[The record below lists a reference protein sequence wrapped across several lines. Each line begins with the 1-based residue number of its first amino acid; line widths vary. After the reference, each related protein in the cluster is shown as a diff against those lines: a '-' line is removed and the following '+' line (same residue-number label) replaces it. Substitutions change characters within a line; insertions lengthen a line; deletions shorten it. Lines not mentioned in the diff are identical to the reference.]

1 MISSLGLI
9 EVVGLVGAVE
19 AGDTAVKAASV
30 RLLGYELTKG
40 GGMVTVKIEGEVSA
54 VKAAV
59 DAAVMAAEK
68 LTTVVS
74 HLVIARPSEEVAK
87 MIEST
92 EEQCECSCESK
103 ETEVSEAAEEKIVAE
118 NIVEEKIEDEIL
130 VDNNTEV
137 LSSPLQGTMV
147 PLSSLKDDAFAQ
159 EIMGKGIAIDPTEG
173 KLFAPCDGTVMT
185 VFPTKHAIG
194 LVSEKGSEILIHMG
208 MDTVRLD
215 GKYFDTVVEQG
226 QKVKKGDLLA
236 TFDIEKIHEAGY
248 SLETPVII
256 TNTKDYSDIVAKGEK
271 TTNVGDEL
279 LTLMV

>member
-19 AGDTAVKAASV
+19 AGDTAVKAANV

-92 EEQCECSCESK
+92 EEECQCSCE
-103 ETEVSEAAEEKIVAE
+103 ETETETPEIPEEKTVAE
-118 NIVEEKIEDEIL
+118 HIVEEKIE
-130 VDNNTEV
+130 
-137 LSSPLQGTMV
+137 
-147 PLSSLKDDAFAQ
+147 
-159 EIMGKGIAIDPTEG
+159 
-173 KLFAPCDGTVMT
+173 
-185 VFPTKHAIG
+185 
-194 LVSEKGSEILIHMG
+194 
-208 MDTVRLD
+208 
-215 GKYFDTVVEQG
+215 VVE
-226 QKVKKGDLLA
+226 VVEEIEAPLKKNKN
-236 TFDIEKIHEAGY
+236 IKKKI
-248 SLETPVII
+248 
-256 TNTKDYSDIVAKGEK
+256 KK
-271 TTNVGDEL
+271 
-279 LTLMV
+279 

>member
-40 GGMVTVKIEGEVSA
+40 GGLVTVKIEGEVSA

-103 ETEVSEAAEEKIVAE
+103 EIETLEVTEEKIVAE
-118 NIVEEKIEDEIL
+118 NIVEEKIE
-130 VDNNTEV
+130 
-137 LSSPLQGTMV
+137 
-147 PLSSLKDDAFAQ
+147 
-159 EIMGKGIAIDPTEG
+159 
-173 KLFAPCDGTVMT
+173 
-185 VFPTKHAIG
+185 
-194 LVSEKGSEILIHMG
+194 
-208 MDTVRLD
+208 
-215 GKYFDTVVEQG
+215 VVE
-226 QKVKKGDLLA
+226 VVEEIEAPKK
-236 TFDIEKIHEAGY
+236 KI
-248 SLETPVII
+248 
-256 TNTKDYSDIVAKGEK
+256 K
-271 TTNVGDEL
+271 TSRKKLKNKKSEEE
-279 LTLMV
+279 

>member
-19 AGDTAVKAASV
+19 AGDTAVKAANV

-92 EEQCECSCESK
+92 EEECQCSCE
-103 ETEVSEAAEEKIVAE
+103 ETETETPEIPEEKTVAE
-118 NIVEEKIEDEIL
+118 HIVEEKIE
-130 VDNNTEV
+130 
-137 LSSPLQGTMV
+137 
-147 PLSSLKDDAFAQ
+147 
-159 EIMGKGIAIDPTEG
+159 
-173 KLFAPCDGTVMT
+173 
-185 VFPTKHAIG
+185 
-194 LVSEKGSEILIHMG
+194 
-208 MDTVRLD
+208 
-215 GKYFDTVVEQG
+215 VVE
-226 QKVKKGDLLA
+226 VVEE
-236 TFDIEKIHEAGY
+236 I
-248 SLETPVII
+248 ETPLKKKI
-256 TNTKDYSDIVAKGEK
+256 K
-271 TTNVGDEL
+271 TSRKKLKNKKSEEE
-279 LTLMV
+279 